1 MASITL
7 SAAELLLHRL
17 QALDV
22 AYIFIN
28 SGTDYPPVI
37 EAWAKARAT
46 GQKVPELVICPHE
59 NAAIGMAHGYYLGT
73 GKVQA
78 VMVHTNVGLAN
89 AACGVINLAKPV
101 KATQQAPGIIVK
113 QEPKQYTGAGMT
125 RLVMSV
131 AAGAGNLQDAA
142 KFASEELNDQSV
154 SMAISTAAAS
164 GGVLIPQ
171 NLHSE
176 VIELLSD
183 RTIVRK
189 LGARPVPLP
198 NGNMTLPRVAGGAT
212 ASYTGE
218 NKDAKTSETR
228 FDDVKLTAKTL
239 IAMVPIS
246 NALIGRAGF
255 NVEQLVLQDI
265 LTAISVREDKAFMRD
280 DGTGDTP
287 IGMKARATQWNR
299 LLPWEA
305 DAAINLNTVD
315 EYLDKIILMAMDGNS
330 NMISSGWGMSNR
342 TYMKLFGLRDGNG
355 NKVYP
360 EMAQGLLKGYP
371 VQRTSAIPANLGTGG
386 KETEIYFAD
395 FNDVVIAE
403 DGNMKVDFSK
413 EASYIDA
420 DGTLVSA
427 FSRNQSLIRVVTE
440 HDIGFRHPEGLVLG
454 TGVLF

>member
-1 MASITL
+1 MPQIEELRRQRAGINEQVQALATIEASGGTL
-7 SAAELLLHRL
+7 TLEQLTEFSGLQQQFTDISAKMERLEAAE
-17 QALDV
+17 
-22 AYIFIN
+22 
-28 SGTDYPPVI
+28 
-37 EAWAKARAT
+37 RA
-46 GQKVPELVICPHE
+46 
-59 NAAIGMAHGYYLGT
+59 AA
-73 GKVQA
+73 V
-78 VMVHTNVGLAN
+78 V
-89 AACGVINLAKPV
+89 AKPV
-101 KATQQAPGIIVK
+101 KASQHGPAVIVK
-113 QEPKQYTGAGMT
+113 AEPKQYVGAGMT

-142 KFASEELNDQSV
+142 TFAAEELNDPSV
-154 SMAISTAAAS
+154 SMAISTAAGS
-164 GGVLIPQ
+164 GGVLIPE

-176 VIELLSD
+176 VIELLRD

-189 LGARPVPLP
+189 LGARSIPLP
-198 NGNMTLPRVAGGAT
+198 NGNMSLPRLAGGAT

-218 NKDAKTSETR
+218 NQDAKVSEAR
-228 FDDVKLTAKTL
+228 FDDVKLTAKTM
-239 IAMVPIS
+239 IAMVPVS

-299 LLPWEA
+299 LLPW
-305 DAAINLNTVD
+305 AAAAEVNLNTID
-315 EYLDKIILMAMDGNS
+315 TYLDSIMLMAMDGNS
-330 NMISSGWGMSNR
+330 NMISCGWGMSNR

-360 EMAQGLLKGYP
+360 EMAQGMLKGYP
-371 VQRTSAIPANLGTGG
+371 IQRTSAIPANLGDGG
-386 KETEIYFAD
+386 KESEIYFAD
-395 FNDVVIAE
+395 FNDVVIGE

-420 DGTLVSA
+420 DGKLVSA

>member
-1 MASITL
+1 MPQIEELRRQRAGINEQIQALATIEATNGTL
-7 SAAELLLHRL
+7 TAEQLTEFAGLQQQFTDICAKMDRMEAAERAA
-17 QALDV
+17 ALV
-22 AYIFIN
+22 
-28 SGTDYPPVI
+28 
-37 EAWAKARAT
+37 
-46 GQKVPELVICPHE
+46 
-59 NAAIGMAHGYYLGT
+59 
-73 GKVQA
+73 
-78 VMVHTNVGLAN
+78 
-89 AACGVINLAKPV
+89 AKPV
-101 KATQQAPGIIVK
+101 KATQHGPAVIVK
-113 QEPKQYTGAGMT
+113 AEPKQYTGAGMT
-125 RLVMSV
+125 RMVMSI
-131 AAGAGNLQDAA
+131 AAAQGNLQDAA
-142 KFASEELNDQSV
+142 KFASDELNDPSV
-154 SMAISTAAAS
+154 SMAISTAAGS

-171 NLHSE
+171 NIHSE
-176 VIELLSD
+176 VIELLRD

-189 LGARPVPLP
+189 LGARSIPLP
-198 NGNMTLPRVAGGAT
+198 NGNMSLPRLAGGAT

-218 NKDAKTSETR
+218 NQDAKVSEAR
-228 FDDVKLTAKTL
+228 FDDVKLTAKTM

-299 LLPWEA
+299 LKPWAA
-305 DAAINLNTVD
+305 DAAVNLDTID
-315 EYLDKIILMAMDGNS
+315 KYLDSIILMSMDGNS

-342 TYMKLFGLRDGNG
+342 TYMTLFGLRDGNG

-360 EMAQGLLKGYP
+360 EMAQGMLKGYP
-371 VQRTSAIPANLGTGG
+371 IQRTSAIPANLGEGG
-386 KETEIYFAD
+386 KESEIYFAD
-395 FNDVVIAE
+395 FNDVVIGE

-413 EASYIDA
+413 EASYIDT
-420 DGTLVSA
+420 DGKLVSA

>member
-1 MASITL
+1 MPHIEELRRQRAGINEQVQALATIDASGGTL
-7 SAAELLLHRL
+7 TAEQMTEFSNLQQQFTDISAKIERLEAAERAA
-17 QALDV
+17 ALV
-22 AYIFIN
+22 
-28 SGTDYPPVI
+28 
-37 EAWAKARAT
+37 
-46 GQKVPELVICPHE
+46 
-59 NAAIGMAHGYYLGT
+59 
-73 GKVQA
+73 
-78 VMVHTNVGLAN
+78 
-89 AACGVINLAKPV
+89 AKPV

-154 SMAISTAAAS
+154 SMAISTAAGS
-164 GGVLIPQ
+164 GGALM
-171 NLHSE
+171 
-176 VIELLSD
+176 SD

-189 LGARPVPLP
+189 LGARSVPLP
-198 NGNMTLPRVAGGAT
+198 NGNLTLPRSAGGAT

-218 NKDAKTSETR
+218 GKDAKTSESK
-228 FDDVKLTAKTL
+228 FDDVKLSAKTM
-239 IAMVPIS
+239 IALVPMS
-246 NALIGRAGF
+246 NQLIGRAGF

-265 LTAISVREDKAFMRD
+265 LTAIAVREDKAFMRD

-287 IGMKARATQWNR
+287 IGMKSRATQWNR

-305 DAAINLNTVD
+305 GSTINLNTVD

-330 NMISSGWGMSNR
+330 LMIRCGWGMSNR

-360 EMAQGLLKGYP
+360 EMAQGMLKGYP
-371 VQRTSAIPANLGTGG
+371 IQYTSAIPVNLGESG

-395 FNDVVIAE
+395 FNDVVIGE
-403 DGNMKVDFSK
+403 DGSMKVDFSR
-413 EASYIDA
+413 EATYLDA
-420 DGTLVSA
+420 EGNPVSA
-427 FSRNQSLIRVVTE
+427 FSRNQSLIRVVLE